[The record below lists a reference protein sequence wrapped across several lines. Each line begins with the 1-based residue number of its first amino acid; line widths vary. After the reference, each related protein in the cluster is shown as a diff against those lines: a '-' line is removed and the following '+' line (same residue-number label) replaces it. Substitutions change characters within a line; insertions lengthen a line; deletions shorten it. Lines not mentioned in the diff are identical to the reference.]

1 MDVCDPNINYG
12 NIRQRVQMNVGR
24 PLNLSRKEICDLYTN
39 IQQNKLLL
47 PPLVIT
53 KDRTYM
59 YDRKSPFKKKD
70 YEALFKKD
78 TSKSKLK
85 KLGEKC
91 GALMNSKDSS
101 KQIRYAIFTK
111 LRALKVREPIKLS
124 NGCPRPKKTK
134 PVMGMN
140 TPTPTPTFNQ
150 NKINNTL
157 TPTNLNQNK
166 INNTLT
172 PTNLNQKIN
181 NTLTPTNLNQKIN
194 NTYKINSFNTP
205 KISERKTLFAP
216 GFVPNFIKKG
226 ERETVNKNYAPVPV
240 AERVS
245 INSGPPVMRAMEAP
259 RVNRN
264 SYAPAPVA
272 QRVSFTKPSGLSKPS
287 NAQVTKIKIEQRKD
301 LQKHLNSLRNLSVED
316 VDEYVNR
323 LLKNKSS
330 LKDIKKN
337 AETQNELYKKRKE
350 EIRKKLKNF
359 EPQMTLTQKSIYN
372 ARLNVIPRGK
382 TRSYLN
388 TIEADLLKN
397 MNSSDMLR
405 KRSAIRKEF
414 INVSANKEAIQKKY
428 QDIANKYT
436 GRNRE
441 VLNKV
446 YNSLINIR
454 PKLNTNKNTLT
465 KLQVLSMLNRNKRR
479 SDEQKVANKIRELT
493 KSLNNAAR
501 ANKENEFNKL
511 AKQIFNQ
518 HNTRVKSLEEELSK
532 LKNLSQRVATMK
544 ERVELQNNIE
554 KAEEQVVNARNAA
567 QQAETVV
574 VPQFRQRVA
583 KRKRTMSNNSAR
595 LQEEGG
601 DEVNQEK
608 MPANAAN
615 RRQANA
621 ANGGRGVNGQRN
633 AAAAAAAAKAAAA
646 KANVEVKKAKQELE
660 LAKTEA
666 AREAARKNLEFKQQQ
681 AAEKRQRNLEAR
693 KAEEQF
699 RLEAGKAAAQL
710 RANAAEMRKAEQ
722 AERNEKRK
730 AEQAERNEKRKAEQ
744 AEREARKAENNAQRE
759 AKRLKLNEERKAEQA
774 ERNEQRRQMQQLA
787 NGASV
792 PFQYVARYANR
803 VPGEVNM
810 NSLKNKANKDREV
823 AKLLGKKNV
832 SFIEPAQ
839 YNSIL
844 ESAKKQRFVA
854 NRKVNG
860 VSMTY
865 LNSYMK
871 ATKANSVDNIDTA
884 DFANKFKM
892 DKNLMQK
899 EAVRV
904 GPASKMS
911 RVKGILRR
919 GTGGVEYVPKNTY
932 NNRLQKA
939 LTVAE
944 NKAQYEAALK
954 ADKNFAAVAK
964 QSGADTDYLKAY
976 MQSMNYTNL
985 KQVNLN
991 AFKKK
996 VSEDKQLLANEAAL
1010 SGKKRMFARQ
1020 RVSFIAN
1027 ADYTQRFKQVS
1038 NAKKERLLV
1047 KNIPKAFLNAYRSKT
1062 GKSIDNLSENNTEL
1076 KNLYAKAVELSEL
1089 SGQPITYPENVN
1101 ALNTNLARLRKQRN
1115 ILQKYNIS
1123 KNFLNA
1129 HLKKTSTNINTVN
1142 ENSLKT
1148 AANKAKELSNF
1159 LKTPVKY
1166 PDDKINNNLAVAR
1179 KQKEENRATV
1189 EKNEA
1194 EKRNLAIIK
1203 QNIKSANVE
1212 KFMKNTGVTAQ
1223 QLIKNENL
1231 MKKLK
1236 SENVKQA
1243 LLQTKVPANVIK
1255 RYQEEVSGRNLTKND
1270 VQQVLNYYKKVQIRE
1285 QQEKGS
1291 EKKLQKIR
1299 DALTKRAKKVGIL
1312 NLNVTNVNVA
1322 QERVLNAERR
1332 KMSEQREK
1340 GSEKKLEKTRDALT
1354 KRAKKAGLLNL
1365 NVTNVNVAQEQVK
1378 KAEKIQAVAKK
1389 NGVKVNSNF
1398 VKGALNLDDT
1408 RLKEALI
1415 KKKLQAMGVNN
1426 AWIAAYKNERKVNT
1440 LTNDVFATA
1449 QRQLNMLKN
1458 EGGKNLVY
1466 LKQEEKMT
1474 KMNRLYLTTTAKE
1487 FAQRYGIDNTQ
1498 ASKDIREAMKQLN
1511 EKTKNDTYKLRDPTF
1526 KRKVEVKVAEKYKD
1540 VLDFARVKK
1549 NAKTS
1554 IERMSVKFQP
1564 GGKLNQS
1571 VVNKFLNNL
1580 EAANNKTKVDVVLKE
1595 AQREYDAMSK
1605 KKPTTRK
1612 IPVEE
1617 VNSNSNSNNNGK
1629 NSSALVP
1636 YGPRNSP
1643 TRRFGYRLGQVTG
1656 AVGGA
1661 LARVKESALPAPPS
1675 APATPPA
1682 LPAPR
1687 QNMRKVLKE
1696 RAKNNKF
1703 VNAKQ
1708 SFDNDNKSVY
1718 SNAQENFP
1726 KSGNKRKPENKG
1738 ARKKRKVET
1747 GVFSKKQNTPT
1758 PVEVKKQAAK
1768 TKKQVGGSFKMPQT
1782 RVLTRSGTRSE
1793 VKALRRTQGPNTKLK
1808 AKVQQKLNEQA
1819 RLEGTRLKRKP
1830 QLRTSK

>member
-1 MDVCDPNINYG
+1 M
-12 NIRQRVQMNVGR
+12 
-24 PLNLSRKEICDLYTN
+24 
-39 IQQNKLLL
+39 
-47 PPLVIT
+47 
-53 KDRTYM
+53 
-59 YDRKSPFKKKD
+59 
-70 YEALFKKD
+70 
-78 TSKSKLK
+78 
-85 KLGEKC
+85 
-91 GALMNSKDSS
+91 
-101 KQIRYAIFTK
+101 
-111 LRALKVREPIKLS
+111 
-124 NGCPRPKKTK
+124 
-134 PVMGMN
+134 
-140 TPTPTPTFNQ
+140 
-150 NKINNTL
+150 
-157 TPTNLNQNK
+157 
-166 INNTLT
+166 
-172 PTNLNQKIN
+172 
-181 NTLTPTNLNQKIN
+181 
-194 NTYKINSFNTP
+194 
-205 KISERKTLFAP
+205 
-216 GFVPNFIKKG
+216 
-226 ERETVNKNYAPVPV
+226 
-240 AERVS
+240 
-245 INSGPPVMRAMEAP
+245 
-259 RVNRN
+259 
-264 SYAPAPVA
+264 
-272 QRVSFTKPSGLSKPS
+272 
-287 NAQVTKIKIEQRKD
+287 
-301 LQKHLNSLRNLSVED
+301 
-316 VDEYVNR
+316 
-323 LLKNKSS
+323 KNKSS
-330 LKDIKKN
+330 LKNIKQDAVK
-337 AETQNELYKKRKE
+337 QNERYKKRKE

-359 EPQMTLTQKSIYN
+359 QPQMTLTQKSIYN

-388 TIEADLLKN
+388 TIDADLLKN
-397 MNSSDMLR
+397 INSSDMLR
-405 KRSAIRKEF
+405 KRSFIRKEF
-414 INVSANKEAIQKKY
+414 INVSANKEAIKKKY
-428 QDIANKYT
+428 QEIANKYT

-441 VLNKV
+441 MLNKV

-479 SDEQKVANKIRELT
+479 RDEQKIANKIRELT
-493 KSLNNAAR
+493 KSLNTAAR

-518 HNTRVKSLEEELSK
+518 HSTRVKSLEEELAK

-544 ERVELQNNIE
+544 ERVELQNEIE
-554 KAEEQVVNARNAA
+554 KAEEQVINARNAEEQA
-567 QQAETVV
+567 QAETE
-574 VPQFRQRVA
+574 QIKKRGA
-583 KRKRTMSNNSAR
+583 KRKRNNNSAF
-595 LQEEGG
+595 ENINESGNA
-601 DEVNQEK
+601 VNQGRR
-608 MPANAAN
+608 ANGGAAGGPGAPGGRGAGGAPGAPGGRGGN
-615 RRQANA
+615 GGG
-621 ANGGRGVNGQRN
+621 ANGGRGGNGGGANGGRGGNGGGANGGRGGNGGGANGGNNQKKAAAN
-633 AAAAAAAAKAAAA
+633 AAAAAVEAKKQA
-646 KANVEVKKAKQELE
+646 KLANIEVRRAEQELE
-660 LAKTEA
+660 QAKTEA
-666 AREAARKNLEFKQQQ
+666 QKESARKNLENK
-681 AAEKRQRNLEAR
+681 KM
-693 KAEEQF
+693 
-699 RLEAGKAAAQL
+699 
-710 RANAAEMRKAEQ
+710 RANAAERRRAEEGESE
-722 AERNEKRK
+722 AKRLKRNEERKVKRAENK
-730 AEQAERNEKRKAEQ
+730 AQRNAQQ
-744 AEREARKAENNAQRE
+744 AEREARKAENKAQRNAQQAERE
-759 AKRLKLNEERKAEQA
+759 ARKAEKKAQRNAQQA
-774 ERNEQRRQMQQLA
+774 EMNDERRKIQQLA
-787 NGASV
+787 NGAGV
-792 PFQYVARYANR
+792 PFSYVKLFSNR
-803 VPGEVNM
+803 VQGEVNM

-832 SFIEPAQ
+832 SFIDPAR
-839 YNSIL
+839 YNAIL

-854 NRKVNG
+854 NRKANG
-860 VSMTY
+860 VSMAY

-1020 RVSFIAN
+1020 RVTFIAN

-1159 LKTPVKY
+1159 LKKPVKY

-1243 LLQTKVPANVIK
+1243 LLQKKVPANVIK

-1291 EKKLQKIR
+1291 EKKLEKI
-1299 DALTKRAKKVGIL
+1299 
-1312 NLNVTNVNVA
+1312 
-1322 QERVLNAERR
+1322 
-1332 KMSEQREK
+1332 
-1340 GSEKKLEKTRDALT
+1340 RDALT

-1466 LKQEEKMT
+1466 MKQEEKMT

-1554 IERMSVKFQP
+1554 IERMSVKFKP

-1617 VNSNSNSNNNGK
+1617 VNSNSNNNNNGK
-1629 NSSALVP
+1629 NSSAPVP

-1661 LARVKESALPAPPS
+1661 LARVKEATLPAPPSAPATPPALPAPPS

-1808 AKVQQKLNEQA
+1808 ANVQQKLNEQT
-1819 RLEGTRLKRKP
+1819 RLEGARLKR
-1830 QLRTSK
+1830 

>member
-150 NKINNTL
+150 NKINNTP
-157 TPTNLNQNK
+157 TPTFNQNK

-181 NTLTPTNLNQKIN
+181 NTPTNLNQKIN

-544 ERVELQNNIE
+544 ERVELQNEIE
-554 KAEEQVVNARNAA
+554 KAEEQVINARNAEEQA
-567 QQAETVV
+567 QAETE
-574 VPQFRQRVA
+574 QIKKRGA
-583 KRKRTMSNNSAR
+583 KRKRNNNSAF
-595 LQEEGG
+595 ENINESGNA
-601 DEVNQEK
+601 VNQGRR
-608 MPANAAN
+608 ANGGNDGGPGAPGGRGAPGAPGAPGGRGGN
-615 RRQANA
+615 GGG
-621 ANGGRGVNGQRN
+621 ANGGRGGNGGGANGGRGGNGGGANGGRGGNGGGANGGNNQKKAAAN
-633 AAAAAAAAKAAAA
+633 AAAAAVEAKKQA
-646 KANVEVKKAKQELE
+646 KLANIEVRRAEQELE
-660 LAKTEA
+660 QAKTEA
-666 AREAARKNLEFKQQQ
+666 QKESARKNLENKKMRALKVKEAEAKFRYNAEI
-681 AAEKRQRNLEAR
+681 AAKELRR
-693 KAEEQF
+693 K
-699 RLEAGKAAAQL
+699 L
-710 RANAAEMRKAEQ
+710 RANAAERRRAEEGESEAKRLKRNEERKVKRAENKAQRNAQQ
-722 AERNEKRK
+722 AEREAQK
-730 AEQAERNEKRKAEQ
+730 AENKAQLNAQQ
-744 AEREARKAENNAQRE
+744 AEREARKAENKAQRNAQ
-759 AKRLKLNEERKAEQA
+759 QA
-774 ERNEQRRQMQQLA
+774 EMNDERRKIQQLA
-787 NGASV
+787 NGAGV
-792 PFQYVARYANR
+792 PFSYVKLFSNR
-803 VPGEVNM
+803 VQGEVNM

-832 SFIEPAQ
+832 SFIDPAR
-839 YNSIL
+839 YNAIL

-854 NRKVNG
+854 NRKANG
-860 VSMTY
+860 VSMAY

-871 ATKANSVDNIDTA
+871 ASKANSVDNIDTA
-884 DFANKFKM
+884 EFANKFKM
-892 DKNLMQK
+892 DKNLKEK
-899 EAVRV
+899 EAVRA
-904 GPASKMS
+904 GPVSKMS
-911 RVKGILRR
+911 QVKGIFRR
-919 GTGGVEYVPKNTY
+919 AVKGVEYVPKNTY
-932 NNRLQKA
+932 NNRMQKA
-939 LTVAE
+939 MAVAE
-944 NKAQYEAALK
+944 NKAEYEAALK
-954 ADKNFAAVAK
+954 AGKNFALVAK
-964 QSGADTDYLKAY
+964 QGGADMDYMKSY
-976 MQSMNYTNL
+976 MQAKNLTNL
-985 KQVNLN
+985 KQVNFN

-996 VSEDKQLLANEAAL
+996 VAEDKQLLASEAAL
-1010 SGKKRMFARQ
+1010 AGKKRVFARQ
-1020 RVSFIAN
+1020 RVAYIAN
-1027 ADYTQRFKQVS
+1027 DDYNKRLKNVETT
-1038 NAKKERLLV
+1038 KKERLLV
-1047 KNIPKAFLNAYRSKT
+1047 KNIPKAFLNDYRAKT
-1062 GKSIDNLSENNTEL
+1062 GKSINNLSENNTEL
-1076 KNLYAKAVELSEL
+1076 KSLYAKAVELSEL
-1089 SGQPITYPENVN
+1089 SGQPVAYPENVN

-1159 LKTPVKY
+1159 LKKPVKY

-1203 QNIKSANVE
+1203 QNIKSVNVE
-1212 KFMKNTGVTAQ
+1212 KFMKNQGVTAQ
-1223 QLIKNENL
+1223 QLIQNQNL

-1243 LLQTKVPANVIK
+1243 LLKTKVPENVIK
-1255 RYQEEVSGRNLTKND
+1255 RYQKEVSGRNLTKND
-1270 VQQVLNYYKKVQIRE
+1270 VQKVLNYYKQI
-1285 QQEKGS
+1285 
-1291 EKKLQKIR
+1291 KI
-1299 DALTKRAKKVGIL
+1299 
-1312 NLNVTNVNVA
+1312 N
-1322 QERVLNAERR
+1322 
-1332 KMSEQREK
+1332 EQREK
-1340 GSEKKLEKTRDALT
+1340 GSEKKFEKTQQKL
-1354 KRAKKAGLLNL
+1354 KKEAKKYGLMDINVSNL
-1365 NVTNVNVAQEQVK
+1365 NVAEQQVK
-1378 KAEKIQAVAKK
+1378 KAKDIQNSAKK
-1389 NGVKVNSNF
+1389 LGVEVNSYF
-1398 VKGALNLDDT
+1398 VKGALNFNNEPLT
-1408 RLKEALI
+1408 EALLLRHGLTKEWIDEYKMNSRKTKLNMSDVNAI
-1415 KKKLQAMGVNN
+1415 KKMKKMFSERKKLAKLEGVNN
-1426 AWIAAYKNERKVNT
+1426 LRFLSAQEMARRTK
-1440 LTNDVFATA
+1440 LAT
-1449 QRQLNMLKN
+1449 Q
-1458 EGGKNLVY
+1458 V
-1466 LKQEEKMT
+1466 
-1474 KMNRLYLTTTAKE
+1474 MN
-1487 FAQRYGIDNTQ
+1487 Q
-1498 ASKDIREAMKQLN
+1498 
-1511 EKTKNDTYKLRDPTF
+1511 
-1526 KRKVEVKVAEKYKD
+1526 
-1540 VLDFARVKK
+1540 
-1549 NAKTS
+1549 AKT
-1554 IERMSVKFQP
+1554 I
-1564 GGKLNQS
+1564 
-1571 VVNKFLNNL
+1571 
-1580 EAANNKTKVDVVLKE
+1580 KE
-1595 AQREYDAMSK
+1595 
-1605 KKPTTRK
+1605 
-1612 IPVEE
+1612 
-1617 VNSNSNSNNNGK
+1617 
-1629 NSSALVP
+1629 
-1636 YGPRNSP
+1636 
-1643 TRRFGYRLGQVTG
+1643 
-1656 AVGGA
+1656 
-1661 LARVKESALPAPPS
+1661 
-1675 APATPPA
+1675 
-1682 LPAPR
+1682 
-1687 QNMRKVLKE
+1687 
-1696 RAKNNKF
+1696 KNNKEI
-1703 VNAKQ
+1703 AKL
-1708 SFDNDNKSVY
+1708 SKEAKKYSLMNINMKSLNVAK
-1718 SNAQENFP
+1718 AQ
-1726 KSGNKRKPENKG
+1726 
-1738 ARKKRKVET
+1738 
-1747 GVFSKKQNTPT
+1747 
-1758 PVEVKKQAAK
+1758 VKKAK
-1768 TKKQVGGSFKMPQT
+1768 DIQNSAKKLGLK
-1782 RVLTRSGTRSE
+1782 
-1793 VKALRRTQGPNTKLK
+1793 KL
-1808 AKVQQKLNEQA
+1808 
-1819 RLEGTRLKRKP
+1819 
-1830 QLRTSK
+1830 

>member
-1 MDVCDPNINYG
+1 MDVCDPNINYES
-12 NIRQRVQMNVGR
+12 IRQRVQMNAGR
-24 PLNLSRKEICDLYTN
+24 NLNLSRKDVCDMYTN

-70 YEALFKKD
+70 YTALFKKG
-78 TSKSKLK
+78 TSKAKLN
-85 KLGEKC
+85 KLAEKC
-91 GALMNSKDSS
+91 GALTNSKDSVN
-101 KQIRYAIFTK
+101 QVRDAIFTK

-124 NGCPRPKKTK
+124 NGCPRPKKKK
-134 PVMGMN
+134 PIVGMN
-140 TPTPTPTFNQ
+140 TPTFNQNRINTPTLNKINNTPTLNKINNKINTPLNKINNTPLNKINTPLNKINTPL

-157 TPTNLNQNK
+157 TRNQNK
-166 INNTLT
+166 INT
-172 PTNLNQKIN
+172 PTLN
-181 NTLTPTNLNQKIN
+181 KIN
-194 NTYKINSFNTP
+194 NTYKINTFNTP
-205 KISERKTLFAP
+205 KISERKTLFRQ
-216 GFVPNFIKKG
+216 GFVPNFIKKN
-226 ERETVNKNYAPVPV
+226 RETVTRNKNYAPVPV

-245 INSGPPVMRAMEAP
+245 INSGQPVMRAMEAP
-259 RVNRN
+259 RPSVRANN
-264 SYAPAPVA
+264 NYAPVPVA
-272 QRVSFTKPSGLSKPS
+272 QRQSILARPT
-287 NAQVTKIKIEQRKD
+287 NAQVVNIKIGQRKD
-301 LQKHLNSLRNLSVED
+301 LQKHLNSLQNLSVED

-323 LLKNKSS
+323 LMKNKSS
-330 LKDIKKN
+330 LKNIKQDAVK
-337 AETQNELYKKRKE
+337 QNERYKKRKE

-359 EPQMTLTQKSIYN
+359 QPQMTLTQKSIYN

-397 MNSSDMLR
+397 MNYSDMLR
-405 KRSAIRKEF
+405 QRSAIRK
-414 INVSANKEAIQKKY
+414 
-428 QDIANKYT
+428 
-436 GRNRE
+436 
-441 VLNKV
+441 
-446 YNSLINIR
+446 
-454 PKLNTNKNTLT
+454 
-465 KLQVLSMLNRNKRR
+465 
-479 SDEQKVANKIRELT
+479 ELT

-554 KAEEQVVNARNAA
+554 KIEEQVVNARNAA

-621 ANGGRGVNGQRN
+621 TNGGRGVNGQRN
-633 AAAAAAAAKAAAA
+633 AAAAAAAAAAAKAAAA

-1243 LLQTKVPANVIK
+1243 LLQKKVPANVIK

-1291 EKKLQKIR
+1291 EKKLEKI
-1299 DALTKRAKKVGIL
+1299 
-1312 NLNVTNVNVA
+1312 
-1322 QERVLNAERR
+1322 
-1332 KMSEQREK
+1332 
-1340 GSEKKLEKTRDALT
+1340 RDALT

-1466 LKQEEKMT
+1466 MKQEEKMT

-1511 EKTKNDTYKLRDPTF
+1511 EKTKNDTYKLRNPTF

-1617 VNSNSNSNNNGK
+1617 VNSNSNNNNNGK
-1629 NSSALVP
+1629 NSSAPVP

-1661 LARVKESALPAPPS
+1661 LARVKEATLPAPPSAPATPPALPAPPS

-1808 AKVQQKLNEQA
+1808 AKVQQKLNEQT
-1819 RLEGTRLKRKP
+1819 RLEGARLKRKP

>member
-1 MDVCDPNINYG
+1 M
-12 NIRQRVQMNVGR
+12 
-24 PLNLSRKEICDLYTN
+24 
-39 IQQNKLLL
+39 
-47 PPLVIT
+47 
-53 KDRTYM
+53 
-59 YDRKSPFKKKD
+59 
-70 YEALFKKD
+70 
-78 TSKSKLK
+78 
-85 KLGEKC
+85 
-91 GALMNSKDSS
+91 
-101 KQIRYAIFTK
+101 
-111 LRALKVREPIKLS
+111 
-124 NGCPRPKKTK
+124 
-134 PVMGMN
+134 
-140 TPTPTPTFNQ
+140 
-150 NKINNTL
+150 
-157 TPTNLNQNK
+157 
-166 INNTLT
+166 
-172 PTNLNQKIN
+172 
-181 NTLTPTNLNQKIN
+181 
-194 NTYKINSFNTP
+194 
-205 KISERKTLFAP
+205 
-216 GFVPNFIKKG
+216 
-226 ERETVNKNYAPVPV
+226 
-240 AERVS
+240 
-245 INSGPPVMRAMEAP
+245 
-259 RVNRN
+259 
-264 SYAPAPVA
+264 
-272 QRVSFTKPSGLSKPS
+272 
-287 NAQVTKIKIEQRKD
+287 
-301 LQKHLNSLRNLSVED
+301 
-316 VDEYVNR
+316 
-323 LLKNKSS
+323 KNKSS

-414 INVSANKEAIQKKY
+414 INVSANKEAIKKKY
-428 QDIANKYT
+428 QEIANKYT

-479 SDEQKVANKIRELT
+479 RDEQKIANKIRELT
-493 KSLNNAAR
+493 KSLNTAAS

-554 KAEEQVVNARNAA
+554 KIEEQVVNARNAA

-621 ANGGRGVNGQRN
+621 TNGGRGVNGQRN
-633 AAAAAAAAKAAAA
+633 AAAAAAAAAAAKAAAA

-810 NSLKNKANKDREV
+810 NSLKNKANRDREV

-1020 RVSFIAN
+1020 RVTFIAN

-1129 HLKKTSTNINTVN
+1129 HFKKTDTNINTVN

-1291 EKKLQKIR
+1291 DKKLEKIR
-1299 DALTKRAKKVGIL
+1299 DALTKRAKKVGI
-1312 NLNVTNVNVA
+1312 
-1322 QERVLNAERR
+1322 
-1332 KMSEQREK
+1332 
-1340 GSEKKLEKTRDALT
+1340 
-1354 KRAKKAGLLNL
+1354 LNL

-1408 RLKEALI
+1408 RLQEALI

-1426 AWIAAYKNERKVNT
+1426 AWIDAYKKDRKIKT
-1440 LTNDVFATA
+1440 LTNKVFATA

-1458 EGGKNLVY
+1458 EGVNTKLVY
-1466 LKQEEKMT
+1466 LEQGEKMS
-1474 KMNRLYLTTTAKE
+1474 KMNNLYLKPTEKE
-1487 FAQRYGIDNTQ
+1487 FAERYGINDKQ
-1498 ASKDIREAMKQLN
+1498 ASKDIRTVLEQLN
-1511 EKTKNDTYKLRDPTF
+1511 SKNDTYKLRDPKF
-1526 KRKVEVKVAEKYKD
+1526 KKMVQTEVDKKYGGER
-1540 VLDFARVKK
+1540 VFGVFAR
-1549 NAKTS
+1549 AK
-1554 IERMSVKFQP
+1554 
-1564 GGKLNQS
+1564 
-1571 VVNKFLNNL
+1571 
-1580 EAANNKTKVDVVLKE
+1580 
-1595 AQREYDAMSK
+1595 
-1605 KKPTTRK
+1605 
-1612 IPVEE
+1612 
-1617 VNSNSNSNNNGK
+1617 
-1629 NSSALVP
+1629 
-1636 YGPRNSP
+1636 
-1643 TRRFGYRLGQVTG
+1643 
-1656 AVGGA
+1656 
-1661 LARVKESALPAPPS
+1661 
-1675 APATPPA
+1675 
-1682 LPAPR
+1682 
-1687 QNMRKVLKE
+1687 
-1696 RAKNNKF
+1696 
-1703 VNAKQ
+1703 
-1708 SFDNDNKSVY
+1708 
-1718 SNAQENFP
+1718 
-1726 KSGNKRKPENKG
+1726 
-1738 ARKKRKVET
+1738 
-1747 GVFSKKQNTPT
+1747 
-1758 PVEVKKQAAK
+1758 
-1768 TKKQVGGSFKMPQT
+1768 
-1782 RVLTRSGTRSE
+1782 
-1793 VKALRRTQGPNTKLK
+1793 
-1808 AKVQQKLNEQA
+1808 
-1819 RLEGTRLKRKP
+1819 
-1830 QLRTSK
+1830 